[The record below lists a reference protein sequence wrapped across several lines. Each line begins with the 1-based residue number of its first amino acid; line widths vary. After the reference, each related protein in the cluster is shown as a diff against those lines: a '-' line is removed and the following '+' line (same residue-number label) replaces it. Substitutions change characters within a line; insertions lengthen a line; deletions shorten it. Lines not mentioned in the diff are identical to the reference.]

1 MIPAAYASVRID
13 QTSVNPI
20 AKFNSI
26 GSILNLLLPT
36 IMIVASLV
44 FLAILLYGAFSYVTS
59 SGEQDKVQ
67 KARKTITYSVLG
79 LVLILFSYL
88 IVSLVGVVTGTGL
101 PF

>member
-1 MIPAAYASVRID
+1 MIPAAYAKVRID
-13 QTSVNPI
+13 QTTINPI
-20 AKFNSI
+20 AKFNSL
-26 GSILNLLLPT
+26 GSVLNLVLPT
-36 IMIVASLV
+36 VMIVAALL
-44 FLAILLYGAFSYVTS
+44 FLAILLYGAFTYVTS

-88 IVSLVGVVTGTGL
+88 IVSLVGLVIGTGL

>member
-44 FLAILLYGAFSYVTS
+44 FLAILLYGAFTYVTS

>member
-44 FLAILLYGAFSYVTS
+44 FLAILLYGAFTYVTS

-67 KARKTITYSVLG
+67 KPRKTITYSVLG

>member
-67 KARKTITYSVLG
+67 KARKTITYSLLG

>member
-1 MIPAAYASVRID
+1 MIPGAYAKVRID
-13 QTSVNPI
+13 QTTVNPI
-20 AKFNSI
+20 AKFNSL
-26 GSILNLLLPT
+26 GSVLNLVLPT
-36 IMIVASLV
+36 VMIVAALL
-44 FLAILLYGAFSYVTS
+44 FLAILLYGAFTYVTS

-88 IVSLVGVVTGTGL
+88 IVSLVGLVIGTGL

>member
-36 IMIVASLV
+36 IMIVASLL

>member
-1 MIPAAYASVRID
+1 MIPAAYAKVRID
-13 QTSVNPI
+13 QTTVNPI
-20 AKFNSI
+20 AKFNSL
-26 GSILNLLLPT
+26 GSVLNLVLPT
-36 IMIVASLV
+36 VMIVAALL
-44 FLAILLYGAFSYVTS
+44 FLAILLYGAFTYVTS

-88 IVSLVGVVTGTGL
+88 IVSLVGLVIGTGL